1 MAAAG
6 IGVRV
11 KAWGPVGVK
20 RVASATERGGGTM
33 VYTGKEE
40 GSARKCCDE

>member
-1 MAAAG
+1 VAAAG

-33 VYTGKEE
+33 VYKKGRRGEVE
-40 GSARKCCDE
+40 GNVVM